1 MSVQPLIEM
10 PASSCFA
17 EVTLSI
23 DRVVGRTSSPYS
35 MQEQFFKWPG
45 ERWRM
50 DLVMPPIT
58 NRDTANEWKAFGVKL
73 QGMYGQFL
81 FGDPSAKVPRGVATG
96 SPKVDGANQI
106 GNTLVTKGW
115 TPNTTNILKAGDYI
129 QLGSGVTSRMHMNV
143 NPVDSD
149 SSGNAT
155 LTLEPAVREAF
166 ADDSVI
172 VVNNPVGLFRLSGNT
187 FQWRVSPGPVY
198 RISFSAE
205 EVVT

>member
-10 PASSCFA
+10 PESSCFA

-35 MQEQFFKWPG
+35 LQEQFYKWPG

-50 DLVMPPIT
+50 DLVMPPMT

-96 SPKVDGANQI
+96 SPQVDGVGQI
-106 GNTLVTKGW
+106 GNSLDTKGW
-115 TPNTTNILKAGDYI
+115 TPGVTNILKAGDYV
-129 QLGSGVTSRMHMNV
+129 QLGSGLSSRLHMNV
-143 NPVDSD
+143 NNVDSD
-149 SSGNAT
+149 GAGKAT

-166 ADDSVI
+166 ADSSVI

-187 FQWRVSPGPVY
+187 FQWRVSPGPIY